1 MAVRCIHMSKVL
13 RCAGGR
19 VRVNCVGVVDV
30 LEFEARRSLPELQRE
45 DMVQLGR
52 LILSLCTISM
62 VDQHTDNNPLGR
74 CILHIQQHFSP
85 DLHALALTLISKVS
99 RERSRERSELVT
111 ISARGY

>member
-52 LILSLCTISM
+52 LILSLCTRSM
-62 VDQHTDNNPLGR
+62 VDQHTDNNTLGR